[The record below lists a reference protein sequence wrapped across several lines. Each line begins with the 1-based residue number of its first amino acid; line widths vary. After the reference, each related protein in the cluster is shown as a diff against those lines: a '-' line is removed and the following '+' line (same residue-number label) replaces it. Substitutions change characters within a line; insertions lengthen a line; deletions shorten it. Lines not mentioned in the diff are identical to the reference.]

1 MNREA
6 IRTWGRETLVAEGLI
21 WKAFFHWL
29 GLMIVGIAMM
39 PILPFI
45 LMAGGAPK
53 IVQAVYSFF
62 IIIPVLI
69 LFHLNAVF
77 YFVLA
82 LFGVVL
88 NYDGAFYGAVKWI
101 ERKKLYEA
109 TDTKK

>member
-1 MNREA
+1 MQ
-6 IRTWGRETLVAEGLI
+6 AEGLI

-29 GLMIVGIAMM
+29 GLMIVGSVMM

-45 LMAGGAPK
+45 IMLGGTPK

-69 LFHLNAVF
+69 LFQFNAVM
-77 YFVLA
+77 YFLLA
-82 LFGVVL
+82 MFGVSL
-88 NYDGAFYGAVKWI
+88 NYDGALYAAVKWI

-109 TDTKK
+109 TDSKK